1 MTDPSHVA
9 APVVKAETEYSLL
22 RRAAFAS
29 MDAESILTAE
39 FDADGQVVDFRF
51 VVTNVVASQVLRRP
65 MVELLGHT
73 VTEVFPSSGA
83 NLVRI
88 WAECLAS
95 GIAMLEEIQ
104 IDTDM
109 EHPRWIRQQVL
120 PLGDAIAVTSHD
132 ITDRRRAEADL
143 RSLAHQD
150 PLTELPNRRAALD
163 GICASLERHGHGSPT
178 TVLFVDLDRFKTV
191 NDTFGHAGG
200 DELLRQIAARLGSVL
215 RAEDMVARFGGDE
228 FVVCLDG
235 STSPQGVSSIIDKLV
250 DALRVPFR
258 IGDSDVAISASI
270 GVATSHPDWSGTIDT
285 ANLLVHQADIAAY
298 EAKRQGRDQVAIF
311 DERIGHRVDRAGMI
325 VRELR
330 NALSEGHLEVH
341 FQAQVHLETRRPV
354 GLEALVRWN
363 HPEHGLLSAGEFLPL
378 AEDAGLTVPLG
389 RWVRQRAMESWKRS
403 LGSLP
408 SNLTD
413 KMILWFKVSPT
424 ELQSNFIAWLVAD
437 AAAAGFAH
445 SSVGIEME
453 AESPEAVFAIK
464 KQTLEELRA
473 LGFRIALTEVSVNH
487 AGISALHSFAA
498 DVIKLERV
506 AVTQLGESAGSTRT
520 ALLGVLSVL
529 GSLSAELGMQL
540 CAGGI
545 ESEAQLAPL
554 KDHGFVS
561 GAGDHLAPVV
571 SEPDLVEALENM
583 FATST

>member
-1 MTDPSHVA
+1 
-9 APVVKAETEYSLL
+9 
-22 RRAAFAS
+22 

-39 FDADGQVVDFRF
+39 FDADGHVVDFRF
-51 VVTNVVASQVLRRP
+51 AVTNVVASQVLRKP

-73 VTEVFPSSGA
+73 VSEVFPSSGA
-83 NLVRI
+83 NLVRV

-95 GIAMLEEIQ
+95 GVAMLEEIE
-104 IDTDM
+104 IDTDT

-163 GICASLERHGHGSPT
+163 GICASLERNGRRSPT

-200 DELLRQIAARLGSVL
+200 DDLLRQIASRLGSVL

-235 STSPQGVSSIIDKLV
+235 STSPQGVLSIIDKLV

-298 EAKRQGRDQVAIF
+298 EAKRQGRDQVAVF
-311 DERIGHRVDRAGMI
+311 DEGIGHRVDRAGML

-330 NALSEGHLEVH
+330 TALSQGNLEVH
-341 FQAQVHLETRRPV
+341 FQAQVHLESRSPV

-363 HPEHGLLSAGEFLPL
+363 HPEQGLLSAAEFLPL

-389 RWVRQRAMESWKRS
+389 RWVRQRGMESWKRS
-403 LGSLP
+403 LGSLR
-408 SNLTD
+408 SGLTD
-413 KMILWFKVSPT
+413 KMVLWFKVSPT
-424 ELQSNFIAWLVAD
+424 ELHSNFIARLIAD
-437 AAAAGFAH
+437 VAAAGFVH
-445 SSVGIEME
+445 SSIGIEME
-453 AESPEAVFAIK
+453 AQSPDSVFEIK
-464 KQTLEELRA
+464 KQILGELRD
-473 LGFRIALTEVSVNH
+473 LDFRIALTEVSVNH
-487 AGISALHSFAA
+487 AGISALNSFAA

-506 AVTQLGESAGSTRT
+506 AVRQLGESAGSTRT

-529 GSLSAELGMQL
+529 SSLSTDLGMQL
-540 CAGGI
+540 CAEGI

-554 KDHGFVS
+554 RDHGFVS
-561 GAGDHLAPVV
+561 GAGNHLAPVV
-571 SEPDLVEALENM
+571 SEQELAETLENM
-583 FATST
+583 FATAS

>member
-1 MTDPSHVA
+1 MSDPSHLA
-9 APVVKAETEYSLL
+9 GPLVKADTEYSLL

-51 VVTNVVASQVLRRP
+51 AVTNVVASQVLRKP

-83 NLVRI
+83 NLVSV

-95 GIAMLEEIQ
+95 GVAMLEEIE
-104 IDTDM
+104 IDTDT

-163 GICASLERHGHGSPT
+163 GICASLERHGHELPT

-200 DELLRQIAARLGSVL
+200 DDLLRQIAARLSSVL
-215 RAEDMVARFGGDE
+215 RSEDMVARFGGDE

-235 STSPQGVSSIIDKLV
+235 STSPQGVRSIIDKLV

-258 IGDSDVAISASI
+258 IADSDVAISASI
-270 GVATSHPDWSGTIDT
+270 GVATSQPDWAGTFDT

-298 EAKRQGRDQVAIF
+298 EAKRQGRDQVAVF
-311 DERIGHRVDRAGMI
+311 DEEIGRRVDRAGML

-330 NALSEGHLEVH
+330 TALSQGNLEVH
-341 FQAQVHLETRRPV
+341 FQAQVHLESRSPV

-363 HPEHGLLSAGEFLPL
+363 HPEQGLLSAAEFLPL
-378 AEDAGLTVPLG
+378 AEDAGLTAPLG
-389 RWVRQRAMESWKRS
+389 RWVRQRGMESWKRS
-403 LGSLP
+403 LGSLR
-408 SNLTD
+408 SGLTD

-424 ELQSNFIAWLVAD
+424 ELHSNFTASLIADV
-437 AAAAGFAH
+437 AAAGFVH
-445 SSVGIEME
+445 SSIGIEME
-453 AESPEAVFAIK
+453 AQSPDAVFAIK
-464 KQTLEELRA
+464 KQTLGELRD

-487 AGISALHSFAA
+487 AGISALNSFAA

-506 AVTQLGESAGSTRT
+506 AVRQLGESAGSTRT

-529 GSLSAELGMQL
+529 SSLSRELGMQL
-540 CAGGI
+540 CAEGI

-554 KDHGFVS
+554 RDYGFLS
-561 GAGDHLAPVV
+561 GAGHHLAPVV
-571 SEPDLVEALENM
+571 SEQELAETLENM
-583 FATST
+583 FATAS